1 LLLPD
6 PFQGTAWLID
16 LVPYLAAITCGVY
29 AIVVSLFR
37 MGLTRLRNG
46 ESKHRYRV
54 TVVIPA
60 HNETDHVDAC
70 LSALAEQSYPEA
82 LTEII
87 LVDDH
92 STDGTGER
100 ANTWKSRLPHLRI
113 IRSEVNTYVCPKKN
127 ALTQGIRSSSGEIIL
142 TTDAD
147 CRPAPGW
154 IASMV
159 SCFTPEMGMVAG
171 FAPLHSRAGL
181 LGSLLAFQSLC
192 VNALSAGSIGA
203 GFPLSCSGRNLAYRR
218 AAFDEVDGF
227 DNSGDIQG
235 GDDVLLMR
243 SIHTDTRWRIGFNP
257 DSEARVISA
266 PHLNSL
272 YRRQL
277 RYQSKSPHF
286 GIPVLILLIT
296 VYIFHTALAALM
308 FLALN
313 QLKFQELSATLVA
326 AKLLADG
333 ALIWAAASSLKAR
346 NLLVWFPLAEILSIP
361 YVILFGGLGAVI
373 PSRWR

>member
-1 LLLPD
+1 M
-6 PFQGTAWLID
+6 ID
-16 LVPYLAAITCGVY
+16 LVPYLAAVTGAVY

-37 MGLTRLRNG
+37 MGLTRLGKG
-46 ESKHRYRV
+46 ESTHRYRV

-60 HNETDHVDAC
+60 HNETNNVDAC
-70 LSALAEQSYPEA
+70 LSALAEQSYPAE

-92 STDGTGER
+92 STDGTGDR
-100 ANTWKSRLPHLRI
+100 ANSWKSRLTHLKV
-113 IRSEVNTYVCPKKN
+113 IRSEMNTYVCPKKN

-147 CRPAPGW
+147 CLPAPGW
-154 IASMV
+154 ITSMV
-159 SCFTPEMGMVAG
+159 SCFTPEIGMVAG
-171 FAPLHSRAGL
+171 FAPLHSRSGL

-218 AAFDEVDGF
+218 EAFEEVEGF
-227 DNSGDIQG
+227 NNSGDIRG

-243 SIHTDTRWRIGFNP
+243 SIHTNTTWRTGFNP
-257 DSEARVISA
+257 DPEARVISA
-266 PHLNSL
+266 PHLDSL

-277 RYQSKSPHF
+277 RYQSKSLHF

-296 VYIFHTALAALM
+296 VYIFHTTLAALM

-313 QLKFQELSATLVA
+313 QLKFQALSVTLVA
-326 AKLLADG
+326 VKLLVDG
-333 ALIWAAASSLKAR
+333 ALIWAAASSLNAR
-346 NLLVWFPLAEILSIP
+346 NLLIWFPLAEMLSIP